1 MSSWVYPENLGM
13 DIAFDET
20 GAEEYAAARD
30 ELANKVLELGGTVS
44 YCVGVGLRFSHLMR
58 KEHGSAF
65 DVMKAIKHALDPNDI
80 MNPGGLGL

>member
-20 GAEEYAAARD
+20 KAEEYAAARD
-30 ELANKVLELGGTVS
+30 ELANKALDLGGTVS
-44 YCVGVGLRFSHLMR
+44 YCVGVGLRFQHLMR
-58 KEHGSAF
+58 KEHGSAL
-65 DVMKAIKHALDPNDI
+65 DVMKTIKRAMDPNNI